1 MVMNCGF
8 PLIQSAIDTGSV
20 SIQLIAEILE
30 EDVNTIERK
39 LCGKDYFDINE
50 AMTINN
56 ELFPEIPFKD
66 LFTYG

>member
-1 MVMNCGF
+1 MCCEF
-8 PLIQSAIDTGSV
+8 PIIQSAIDNGSV
-20 SIQLIAEILE
+20 SLQLIADILE

-39 LCGKDYFDINE
+39 LCGKDIFDINE

-56 ELFPEIPFKD
+56 QLFPEIPFKE